1 MSASN
6 DQALPLPGLKP
17 ARRGGRLVSS
27 RVRDERLYAALL
39 VPALVLML
47 VFYIYP
53 VGRVLWISVTDPAP
67 GFGNY
72 ALLFTS
78 ASVQRMIVTTARIA
92 CITTAITLVLAY
104 AVAYA
109 LIFAS
114 ETARRVML
122 VGVLVPLWISVL
134 VRAFAWVAL
143 LRREGVVNNA
153 LIGSGIIDQPLALIW
168 NELGIV
174 IGMVHYMLP
183 LGILPL
189 YSAMRD
195 IDLRC
200 IAAARGLGA
209 SRAQVFRRIFWPL
222 SLPGVIGSGLLVF
235 IFSLGFFVTPAILG
249 GGRTMMA
256 AEYINVQIHDLVRW
270 GLGTMVAS
278 TLVIVVGALVFLLGR
293 LVDIGKL
300 FGASR

>member
-1 MSASN
+1 MSLA
-6 DQALPLPGLKP
+6 P
-17 ARRGGRLVSS
+17 ARRGFAQAGAGH
-27 RVRDERLYAALL
+27 DRLYAWLI
-39 VPALVLML
+39 VPALAFML
-47 VFYIYP
+47 AFYVYP
-53 VGRVLWISVTDPAP
+53 VARVLWISVTDPAP
-67 GFGNY
+67 GLGNY
-72 ALLFTS
+72 ALLFS
-78 ASVQRMIVTTARIA
+78 NAAIERVIFTTLRIA
-92 CITTAITLVLAY
+92 ALTTAITLVLAY

-109 LIFAS
+109 LVFS
-114 ETARRVML
+114 GETAKRIMIVC
-122 VGVLVPLWISVL
+122 VLVPLWISVL

-143 LRREGVVNNA
+143 LRREGVINNA
-153 LIGSGIIDQPLALIW
+153 LKAAGLIDAPLPLIW
-168 NELGIV
+168 NEVGVL

-209 SRAQVFRRIFWPL
+209 SPAQVFRRVFWPL

-249 GGRTMMA
+249 GGRIMMA

-278 TLVIVVGALVFLLGR
+278 TLVVVVVGLVVLLGR
-293 LVDIGKL
+293 LVDVGRL
-300 FGASR
+300 FGGR

>member
-1 MSASN
+1 M
-6 DQALPLPGLKP
+6 
-17 ARRGGRLVSS
+17 
-27 RVRDERLYAALL
+27 LL
-39 VPALVLML
+39 PALALML
-47 VFYIYP
+47 VFYVYP
-53 VGRVLWISVTDPAP
+53 VAKVLWISVTDPAP
-67 GFGNY
+67 GLGNY
-72 ALLFTS
+72 GLLFTS
-78 ASVQRMIVTTARIA
+78 ASVQRMIVTTARIS

-104 AVAYA
+104 CVAYG
-109 LIFAS
+109 LVFAS
-114 ETARRVML
+114 EAARRVML
-122 VGVLVPLWISVL
+122 IGILVPLWISVL

-153 LIGSGIIDQPLALIW
+153 LIGAGVIDAPLPLIW

-200 IAAARGLGA
+200 IAAARGLGG
-209 SRAQVFRRIFWPL
+209 SPTQVFLRVFWPL

-249 GGRTMMA
+249 GGRTLMA

-278 TLVIVVGALVFLLGR
+278 TLVIVVLALLLLLGR
-293 LVDIGKL
+293 LVDVGRL
-300 FGASR
+300 FGSR

>member
-1 MSASN
+1 MSKG
-6 DQALPLPGLKP
+6 D
-17 ARRGGRLVSS
+17 
-27 RVRDERLYAALL
+27 RLYAWLL
-39 VPALVLML
+39 APALALML
-47 VFYIYP
+47 VFYVYP
-53 VGRVLWISVTDPAP
+53 VARVLWISVTDPAP
-67 GFGNY
+67 GLGNY

-78 ASVQRMIVTTARIA
+78 ASIQRMIVTTARISVL
-92 CITTAITLVLAY
+92 TTLITLVLAY
-104 AVAYA
+104 IVAYV
-109 LIFAS
+109 LIFSS
-114 ETARRVML
+114 ESAKRMML
-122 VGVLVPLWISVL
+122 VGILIPLWISVL

-153 LIGSGIIDQPLALIW
+153 LMASGAIDQPLALIW
-168 NELGIV
+168 NETGIM

-209 SRAQVFRRIFWPL
+209 SPFQVFRRVFWPL

-249 GGRTMMA
+249 GGRTLMA
-256 AEYINVQIHDLVRW
+256 AEYINVQIHELVRW
-270 GLGTMVAS
+270 GIGTMVAS
-278 TLVIVVGALVFLLGR
+278 TLVIVVVALVLLLGR
-293 LVDIGKL
+293 LVDISRL
-300 FGASR
+300 FGSR

>member
-6 DQALPLPGLKP
+6 DQALGLSGIKP
-17 ARRGGRLVSS
+17 ARRGKTPASS

-39 VPALVLML
+39 LPAVTLML
-47 VFYIYP
+47 VFYVYP
-53 VGRVLWISVTDPAP
+53 VARVLWISVTDPAP
-67 GFGNY
+67 GLGNY

-78 ASVQRMIVTTARIA
+78 ASLQRMIITTARIS
-92 CITTAITLVLAY
+92 CVTTAITLVLAY

-153 LIGSGIIDQPLALIW
+153 LIGSGIIDQPLPLIW
-168 NELGIV
+168 NEFGIV

-183 LGILPL
+183 LGVLPL

-209 SRAQVFRRIFWPL
+209 SRSQVFRRVFWPL

-249 GGRTMMA
+249 GGRTLMA

-278 TLVIVVGALVFLLGR
+278 TLVIVVGVLVFLLGR
-293 LVDIGKL
+293 VVDIGRL
-300 FGASR
+300 FGAAR

>member
-1 MSASN
+1 MTSTTRAT
-6 DQALPLPGLKP
+6 PGLF
-17 ARRGGRLVSS
+17 AG
-27 RVRDERLYAALL
+27 DRLYAWLMLPALL
-39 VPALVLML
+39 LML
-47 VFYIYP
+47 VFYVYP
-53 VGRVLWISVTDPAP
+53 VAKVLWISVTDPRP
-67 GFGNY
+67 GLQNY
-72 ALLFTS
+72 ALLFTNG
-78 ASVQRMIVTTARIA
+78 AIQRMIWTTLRISVL
-92 CITTAITLVLAY
+92 TTAITLVLAY
-104 AVAYA
+104 LVAYA

-114 ETARRVML
+114 EAAKRVMF
-122 VGVLVPLWISVL
+122 VCVLIPLWISVL

-153 LIGSGIIDQPLALIW
+153 LIGSGVIEQPLALIW
-168 NELGIV
+168 NELGIT

-209 SRAQVFRRIFWPL
+209 SRSQVFWRVFWPL
-222 SLPGVIGSGLLVF
+222 SRPGLIGSGLLVF

-249 GGRTMMA
+249 GGRTLMA

-270 GLGTMVAS
+270 GIGTMVAS
-278 TLVIVVGALVFLLGR
+278 TLVIVVLVLVFILGR
-293 LVDIGKL
+293 LVDLGKL
-300 FGASR
+300 FGGRA

>member
-1 MSASN
+1 MGTARG
-6 DQALPLPGLKP
+6 AVEG
-17 ARRGGRLVSS
+17 ARRTPTLGG
-27 RVRDERLYAALL
+27 DRLYGLL
-39 VPALVLML
+39 IAPAVLLML
-47 VFYIYP
+47 VFYVYP
-53 VGRVLWISVTDPAP
+53 VGKVLWISVTDPAP
-67 GFGNY
+67 GLGNY

-78 ASVQRMIVTTARIA
+78 ASVQRMLMTTARIA
-92 CITTAITLVLAY
+92 CITTALTLVLAY
-104 AVAYA
+104 CVAYA
-109 LIFAS
+109 LVFAS
-114 ETARRVML
+114 EAARRVML

-153 LIGSGIIDQPLALIW
+153 LIGSGLIEAPLPLIW

-209 SRAQVFRRIFWPL
+209 TRIQVFTRVFWPL

-249 GGRTMMA
+249 GGRTLMA

-278 TLVIVVGALVFLLGR
+278 TLVIVVLLLLLLLGR
-293 LVDIGKL
+293 LVDLGRL
-300 FGASR
+300 FGSR